1 MNNNNYIN
9 QSRPHDSAIKH
20 VSGIAEYTD
29 DIKEPPGTVFGAI
42 GWSKKAKA
50 IIKKINLNEVK
61 KSEGVV
67 AVINYLDIPGRNDV
81 GPVFDG
87 DPIFPKDKIEFYGQP
102 LFAVAARTTELA
114 RKAVLKAKVSYKE
127 LKPTVSIEQALK
139 KNNLLFNVKKI
150 KRGNASKAISKS
162 KNLLKGDF
170 TTGSQEHFYLEG
182 QVAFTIPKE
191 GNELL
196 VYSST
201 QHPSETQQIISKI
214 LKQKSNSV
222 TVLVRRI
229 GGGFG
234 GKETNFMTASI
245 CALLS
250 HKTKCPVKLKLDRD
264 DDIIITGKRHEF
276 KSYYEVGFDDNG
288 IIDGLKIKLASKCGM
303 SPDLSLAINERA
315 LLHIDNAYYLKN
327 IEVENYLCKTNTST
341 STAFRGFGGNQG
353 MMAIENIIDNISR
366 SLNKDPYEVRKLN
379 FYQKNK
385 KNITHYGMKIED
397 NVIHEIFE
405 RLIKKSN
412 YKKRYNKIRE
422 FNSKNNFKKKGLA
435 ITPVKFGISFTTIH
449 LNQAGA
455 LVHIYTDGSI
465 YLNHGGIEMGQGTH
479 TKIAQLVAHSFGLP
493 YEKIQ
498 ISSTNTSKVPNTSA
512 SAASSTT
519 DLNGAAALNAVSKLK
534 KNLEKFIKL
543 KYKIFGK
550 ENPIYK
556 GGYIIFGNRSF
567 KFEKIVQEAYLNR
580 VSLSS
585 SGFYSTPKIKF
596 NKKKFMGRPFYYFCY
611 GAAVSE
617 VTIDT
622 FTGENVLERVDIV
635 HDAGNTINPSL
646 ELGQIEGGF
655 VQGQGWLTMEEV
667 KWKDNGEITTFS
679 PSTYKIPAASDIPKE
694 FNVEIFKD
702 GSNKENVV
710 NKSKTTG
717 EPPLMLAMSVF
728 FAIKDAI
735 ASVTNYE
742 KIPNLN
748 APATPENILMSIKE
762 IKKNGSYGE

>member
-50 IIKKINLNEVK
+50 IIKKINLKEVK